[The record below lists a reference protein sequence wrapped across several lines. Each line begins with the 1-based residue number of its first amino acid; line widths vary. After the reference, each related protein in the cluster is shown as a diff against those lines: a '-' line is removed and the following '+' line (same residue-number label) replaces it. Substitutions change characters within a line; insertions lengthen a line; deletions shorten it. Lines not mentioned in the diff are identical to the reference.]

1 MVSQTIPGGRG
12 LLSRKGSWR
21 IHCPVKGWGT
31 ICRTRGQAGKA
42 RLKGHNLQPSRS
54 ATVVE
59 VKVFLRFG
67 GTEIC
72 QEPLLREE
80 LGFPDIS
87 CIPREVQL
95 GFPFLHDWPLGGTSV
110 LVVMT
115 LYFQRSYQFVAQIAY
130 EVEHQ

>member
-12 LLSRKGSWR
+12 SLLSKGSWR
-21 IHCPVKGWGT
+21 IHFPVKGWGT

-67 GTEIC
+67 GSEIC
-72 QEPLLREE
+72 QKPLFRDEKGFFIFPVFKEKSNWVSLSYMISHDKVGPHFWY
-80 LGFPDIS
+80 LGPDIS
-87 CIPREVQL
+87 RDLVT
-95 GFPFLHDWPLGGTSV
+95 FLPK
-110 LVVMT
+110 
-115 LYFQRSYQFVAQIAY
+115 
-130 EVEHQ
+130 

>member
-12 LLSRKGSWR
+12 SLSSKGSWR

-67 GTEIC
+67 GSEIC
-72 QEPLLREE
+72 QKPLFRDEKGFFIFPVFKEKSNWVSLSYMISYDKVGPHFWY
-80 LGFPDIS
+80 LGPDIS
-87 CIPREVQL
+87 RDLVT
-95 GFPFLHDWPLGGTSV
+95 FLPK
-110 LVVMT
+110 
-115 LYFQRSYQFVAQIAY
+115 
-130 EVEHQ
+130 

>member
-12 LLSRKGSWR
+12 SLSRKGSWR

-54 ATVVE
+54 ATAVE

-67 GTEIC
+67 GSEIC
-72 QEPLLREE
+72 QEPLFRDE
-80 LGFPDIS
+80 LGFLYIS
-87 CIPREVQL
+87 CIHRKV
-95 GFPFLHDWPLGGTSV
+95 
-110 LVVMT
+110 
-115 LYFQRSYQFVAQIAY
+115 
-130 EVEHQ
+130 